1 MTAALAVLGVAIA
14 VALVLLAARGRRHR
28 HSRRALP
35 AEVPEGWL
43 DLGVLPVPYG
53 RRRALPRMLPAYLD
67 PTATRFANAVR
78 HARTCLVLDA
88 VPNGRGVVFV
98 HAGACVL
105 DAPWVAS
112 NLALALA
119 QLGPVLL
126 VHDAEGPALDDTEAT
141 DADAPRDGGAA
152 RTWPHGMIDLLR
164 CEAGS
169 LPDAAAVHGAWV
181 RYEWVVVQ
189 GECAAALARAGSWQR
204 ERLVHVSLYA
214 GAEQLR
220 DVVAGAAAGAVS
232 GAHAWAVL
240 GVAEE

>member
-1 MTAALAVLGVAIA
+1 MTAALAVLGVAIV
-14 VALVLLAARGRRHR
+14 VALVLLAARGRGHR
-28 HSRRALP
+28 RSRRALP
-35 AEVPEGWL
+35 AELPEGWL

-53 RRRALPRMLPAYLD
+53 RHRALPRMLSAYLD
-67 PTATRFANAVR
+67 PAATRFANAVR

-88 VPNGRGVVFV
+88 VPHGRGVVFV
-98 HAGACVL
+98 HAGPCAP
-105 DAPWVAS
+105 DAPWAAS

-126 VHDAEGPALDDTEAT
+126 VHDPEGPALDDTEAT
-141 DADAPRDGGAA
+141 DAAAPRDGGAA
-152 RTWPHGMIDLLR
+152 RTWPQGMIDLLR

-169 LPDAAAVHGAWV
+169 LPDAATVDGEWA

-189 GECAAALARAGSWQR
+189 GECAAALAGAGTLQR
-204 ERLVHVSLYA
+204 DGLVHVSLYA

-220 DVVAGAAAGAVS
+220 DVVAGAAADAGS
-232 GAHAWAVL
+232 GEHARAVL